1 VTALVPTKI
10 ACLGAGQMAEALL
23 GGLLAAKVAEP
34 ADLWATDPSESRRD
48 LLKQRFGIRVGSDN
62 GEAALWADVVLLAV
76 KPQVLESVLHDVSS
90 SLSGRL
96 IISIAAGIRIRYVAD
111 RLPAGARIVRVMPNA
126 PAMVR
131 EGMSVLAFG
140 STVTDTDK
148 TAVQRM
154 FESVGRVA
162 LVDEALM
169 DAVTGLS
176 GSGPAYIFMAIEALA
191 DGGVKMGLPR
201 ATAELLAAQT
211 AVGAA
216 RTVLETGE
224 HPGRLK
230 DRVASPGGTTIA
242 GLHQLEQ
249 GGFRA
254 GLIAAVRA
262 ATERAR
268 ELGQPDR

>member
-1 VTALVPTKI
+1 MNSTISHKI

-23 GGLLAAKVAEP
+23 GGLLTAKVAEP
-34 ADLWATDPSESRRD
+34 SDLWATDQSESRRD
-48 LLKQRFGIRVGSDN
+48 LFKQRFGIRVGSN
-62 GEAALWADVVLLAV
+62 NQEAARWADIVLLAV
-76 KPQVLESVLHDVSS
+76 KPQALESVLDDVSS

-96 IISIAAGIRIRYVAD
+96 ILTIAAGISIRYVAD
-111 RLPAGARIVRVMPNA
+111 RLPAGTRIVRVMPNA

-140 STVTDTDK
+140 PAVTDADK
-148 TAVQRM
+148 TAVRIM

-169 DAVTGLS
+169 DAATGLS

-224 HPGRLK
+224 HPGQLK

-242 GLHQLEQ
+242 GLHQ
-249 GGFRA
+249 
-254 GLIAAVRA
+254 
-262 ATERAR
+262 
-268 ELGQPDR
+268 

>member
-1 VTALVPTKI
+1 MSSMVSHKI
-10 ACLGAGQMAEALL
+10 ACIGAGQMAEAFI
-23 GGLLAAKVAEP
+23 GGLLAAKITEP
-34 ADLWATDPSESRRD
+34 ADVWATDPSEPRRD
-48 LLKQRFGIRVGSDN
+48 LIKQRFGIRVGSDN
-62 GEAALWADVVLLAV
+62 HEAVRWADTVLLAV
-76 KPQVLESVLHDVSS
+76 KPQMLGPVLTDLSS

-96 IISIAAGIRIRYVAD
+96 IVSIAAGMTIQYVSD
-111 RLPAGARIVRVMPNA
+111 RLSAGARVVRVMPNA

-140 STVTDTDK
+140 TTVTDADK
-148 TAVQRM
+148 HAVRTM

-162 LVDEALM
+162 VVDEPLM

-201 ATAELLAAQT
+201 AVAELLAAQT

-249 GGFRA
+249 GGVRA
-254 GLIAAVRA
+254 SLIAAVRA

-268 ELGQPDR
+268 ELGQSD

>member
-1 VTALVPTKI
+1 MVSHKI
-10 ACLGAGQMAEALL
+10 ACIGAGQMAEAFI
-23 GGLLAAKVAEP
+23 GGLLAAKIAEP
-34 ADLWATDPSESRRD
+34 ADVWATDPSEPRRD
-48 LLKQRFGIRVGSDN
+48 LIKQRFGVRVGSDN
-62 GEAALWADVVLLAV
+62 HDAARWADTVLLAV
-76 KPQVLESVLHDVSS
+76 KPQVLGPVLGD
-90 SLSGRL
+90 LSPLLCGRL
-96 IISIAAGIRIRYVAD
+96 IVSIAAGITIQYVSD
-111 RLPAGARIVRVMPNA
+111 RLSAGARVVRVMPNA
-126 PAMVR
+126 PAMIR

-140 STVTDTDK
+140 DTVTADDK
-148 TAVQRM
+148 QTVRTM

-162 LVDEALM
+162 LVDEPLM

-201 ATAELLAAQT
+201 AVAELLAAQT

-242 GLHQLEQ
+242 GLHALEQ
-249 GGFRA
+249 GGVRA
-254 GLIAAVRA
+254 SLIAAVRA

-268 ELGQPDR
+268 ELGQSN

>member
-1 VTALVPTKI
+1 MASHKI
-10 ACLGAGQMAEALL
+10 VCIGAGHMAEALL
-23 GGLLAAKVAEP
+23 GGVLAAKIAEP
-34 ADLWATDPSESRRD
+34 VDLWATDPSEPRRE
-48 LLKQRFGIRVGSDN
+48 LIQHRFGIRVGSN
-62 GEAALWADVVLLAV
+62 NHEAVSWADIVLLAV
-76 KPQVLESVLHDVSS
+76 KPQVLDAVVTDLGR

-96 IISIAAGIRIRYVAD
+96 IVSVAAGISIDDMAG

-131 EGMSVLAFG
+131 EGMSAIAFG
-140 STVTDTDK
+140 ATVTEADK
-148 TAVQRM
+148 DVVRM
-154 FESVGRVA
+154 IFESVGRVA
-162 LVDEALM
+162 VVAEVLM

-201 ATAELLAAQT
+201 AVAELLAAQT

-230 DRVASPGGTTIA
+230 DFVASPGGTTIA
-242 GLHQLEQ
+242 GLYQLEQ
-249 GGFRA
+249 GGLRA
-254 GLIAAVRA
+254 SLMAAVRA
-262 ATERAR
+262 ATERAK
-268 ELGQPDR
+268 ELGQSDR

>member
-1 VTALVPTKI
+1 MISPKI

-34 ADLWATDPSESRRD
+34 SRLWATDPSQARRD
-48 LLKQRFGIRVGSDN
+48 LLKQRFGIHVGSEN
-62 GEAALWADVVLLAV
+62 QEAARWADIVLLAV
-76 KPQVLESVLHDVSS
+76 KPQVLGSVLDDVAS
-90 SLSGRL
+90 SLSGQL
-96 IISIAAGIRIRYVAD
+96 VVSIAAGIPIRYVAD
-111 RLPAGARIVRVMPNA
+111 RLPAGVRIVRVMPNA

-140 STVTDTDK
+140 STVTDDDA
-148 TAVQRM
+148 TAVRTM

-169 DAVTGLS
+169 DAATGLS

-242 GLHQLEQ
+242 GLHRLEQ

-254 GLIAAVRA
+254 GVIAAVRA

-268 ELGQPDR
+268 ELGQADR

>member
-1 VTALVPTKI
+1 VSLTVPRKI
-10 ACLGAGQMAEALL
+10 ACIGAGQMAEAFI

-34 ADLWATDPSESRRD
+34 ADVWATDLSEPRRD

-62 GEAALWADVVLLAV
+62 HEAVRWADTVLLAV
-76 KPQVLESVLHDVSS
+76 KPQVLGTVLGDLSL

-96 IISIAAGIRIRYVAD
+96 IVSIAAGMTIQYVSD
-111 RLPAGARIVRVMPNA
+111 RLPAGARVVRVMPNA

-140 STVTDTDK
+140 PAVTDADK
-148 TAVQRM
+148 QAVRTM

-162 LVDEALM
+162 SVDEPLM
-169 DAVTGLS
+169 DVVTGLS

-201 ATAELLAAQT
+201 SVAELLAAQT
-211 AVGAA
+211 AIGAA

-242 GLHQLEQ
+242 GLHQLEL
-249 GGFRA
+249 GGVRA
-254 GLIAAVRA
+254 SLMAAVRA

-268 ELGQPDR
+268 ELGQSD

>member
-1 VTALVPTKI
+1 MSSWAPQKM
-10 ACLGAGQMAEALL
+10 ACIGAGQMAEALI
-23 GGLLAAKVAEP
+23 GGLLAAKIAEP
-34 ADLWATDPSESRRD
+34 ADVWATDPSEQRRD
-48 LLKQRFGIRVGSDN
+48 LIKQRFGIRVGADN
-62 GEAALWADVVLLAV
+62 HEAVRWADTVLLAV
-76 KPQVLESVLHDVSS
+76 KPQVLGPVLTDLSS

-96 IISIAAGIRIRYVAD
+96 VVSIAAGITIQYVSD
-111 RLPAGARIVRVMPNA
+111 RLSAGARVVRVMPNA

-140 STVTDTDK
+140 ATVTDADK
-148 TAVQRM
+148 AIVRTM

-162 LVDEALM
+162 LVDEPLM

-201 ATAELLAAQT
+201 AVAELLAAQT

-216 RTVLETGE
+216 RTILETGE

-242 GLHQLEQ
+242 GLHQLEL
-249 GGFRA
+249 GGLRA
-254 GLIAAVRA
+254 SLMAAVRA

-268 ELGQPDR
+268 ELGQSNR

>member
-1 VTALVPTKI
+1 MASHKI

-23 GGLLAAKVAEP
+23 GGLLTAQVTEP
-34 ADLWATDPSESRRD
+34 SNVWATDPSESRRD
-48 LLKQRFGIRVGSDN
+48 LLKQRFGIRVGSNNHD
-62 GEAALWADVVLLAV
+62 AATWADIILFAV
-76 KPQVLESVLHDVSS
+76 KPQVLDSVLHDVSPS
-90 SLSGRL
+90 PSLSGRL
-96 IISIAAGIRIRYVAD
+96 IISIVAGIPIRYVAD
-111 RLPAGARIVRVMPNA
+111 RLFAGARIVRVMPNA

-140 STVTDTDK
+140 PAVMDADK
-148 TAVQRM
+148 TVVRM
-154 FESVGRVA
+154 IFESVGRVA
-162 LVDEALM
+162 VVDEPLM

-211 AVGAA
+211 VVGAA

-249 GGFRA
+249 GGLRA
-254 GLIAAVRA
+254 SLMAAVRA

>member
-1 VTALVPTKI
+1 MSPMVSLKI
-10 ACLGAGQMAEALL
+10 ACVGAGQMAEALL
-23 GGLLAAKVAEP
+23 GGLLAAQIAEP
-34 ADLWATDPSESRRD
+34 SDLWATDPSEPRRD
-48 LLKQRFGIRVGSDN
+48 LIKQRFGIRVGSDN
-62 GEAALWADVVLLAV
+62 QEAARWADIVVLAV
-76 KPQVLESVLHDVSS
+76 KPQVLGAVLHDVSS

-96 IISIAAGIRIRYVAD
+96 VVSIAAGIPIRYVAD
-111 RLPAGARIVRVMPNA
+111 RLPEGARIVRAMPNA

-148 TAVQRM
+148 TAVCRI

-162 LVDEALM
+162 LIDELLM

-216 RTVLETGE
+216 RTMLETGE

-254 GLIAAVRA
+254 SLIAAVRA

-268 ELGQPDR
+268 ELGQPER

>member
-1 VTALVPTKI
+1 
-10 ACLGAGQMAEALL
+10 MAEALL
-23 GGLLAAKVAEP
+23 GGLLAAKLTEP
-34 ADLWATDPSESRRD
+34 AELWATDPSEERRD
-48 LLKQRFGIRVGSDN
+48 FLKQRFGIHVGSN
-62 GEAALWADVVLLAV
+62 NHEAVRWADIVLLAV
-76 KPQVLESVLHDVSS
+76 KPQVLDSVLHDASS

-96 IISIAAGIRIRYVAD
+96 IISIAAGISIRYVAD

-140 STVTDTDK
+140 PTVTDADRT
-148 TAVQRM
+148 VVRMM

-162 LVDEALM
+162 LLDEPLM

-201 ATAELLAAQT
+201 AVAELLAAQT
-211 AVGAA
+211 AIGAA

-249 GGFRA
+249 GGLRA
-254 GLIAAVRA
+254 SLMAAVRA

-268 ELGQPDR
+268 ELGQRDR

>member
-1 VTALVPTKI
+1 VSGIVPYKI
-10 ACLGAGQMAEALL
+10 ACIGAGHMAEALL
-23 GGLLAAKVAEP
+23 GGLLAAKLTEP
-34 ADLWATDPSESRRD
+34 AELWATDPSEERRD
-48 LLKQRFGIRVGSDN
+48 LLKQRFGIHVGSDN
-62 GEAALWADVVLLAV
+62 HEAVRWADIVLLAV
-76 KPQVLESVLHDVSS
+76 KPQVLDSMLHDVSS

-96 IISIAAGIRIRYVAD
+96 IISIAAGISIRYVAD

-140 STVTDTDK
+140 PTVTDADK
-148 TAVQRM
+148 TVVRMM

-162 LVDEALM
+162 LLDEPLM

-201 ATAELLAAQT
+201 AVAELLAAQT

-249 GGFRA
+249 GGLRA
-254 GLIAAVRA
+254 SLMAAVRA

-268 ELGQPDR
+268 ELGQRDP